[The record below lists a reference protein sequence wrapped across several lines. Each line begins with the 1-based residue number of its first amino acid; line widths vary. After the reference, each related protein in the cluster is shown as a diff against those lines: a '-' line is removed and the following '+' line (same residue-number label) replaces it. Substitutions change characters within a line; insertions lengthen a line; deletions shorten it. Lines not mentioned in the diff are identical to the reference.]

1 MKEDFLQKLFD
12 LVEERKNSTTKDSYV
27 KSLFDAGHQ
36 KINEKVLEESLE
48 LLEATLDTSN
58 SKQEKVIHETADLW
72 FHTLILLSNEN
83 IKLEEIISELESRF
97 GTSGH
102 LEKASRSSSE
112 EEK

>member
-1 MKEDFLQKLFD
+1 M
-12 LVEERKNSTTKDSYV
+12 Y
-27 KSLFDAGHQ
+27 
-36 KINEKVLEESLE
+36 
-48 LLEATLDTSN
+48 
-58 SKQEKVIHETADLW
+58 
-72 FHTLILLSNEN
+72 EN